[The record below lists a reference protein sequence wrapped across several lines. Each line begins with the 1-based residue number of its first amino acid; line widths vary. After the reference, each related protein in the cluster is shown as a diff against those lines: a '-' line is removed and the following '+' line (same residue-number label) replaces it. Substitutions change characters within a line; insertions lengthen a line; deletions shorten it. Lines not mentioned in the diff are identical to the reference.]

1 MVSLNPLNWFRGAKF
16 LEVFK
21 TESANWKRPL
31 DDYNQFDFREYS
43 EKASK
48 YFDAYPKVK
57 SSVISVSGQ
66 VMAEGIFLTP
76 ATRRMDSGKKEPYP
90 RSQEARRLCEE
101 LNERIRINELGFNI
115 VLRMVKYG
123 SCFLEKTHT
132 PKFDVRLIPEQKYI
146 RPTYN
151 RDTGNQTGWELY
163 YNGKAYRTWSMD
175 EIVLFPLFPDE
186 NYPYGT
192 GLITGLDEDLK
203 TYDHIITGLK
213 KWVERQA
220 FATDVLQVG
229 DKDYVPGATEVESLK
244 RSIQNRTIGDTI
256 VTNYSTGKQTLG
268 GGNLE
273 STTIPEVL
281 KFIDEQLS
289 DGLLAPPLSKLVS
302 STEASATEVMNWLR
316 AIIITPIQRIVSDT
330 LAKEVYWD
338 YLESLGYSV
347 NTVPTVNFNT
357 NEAGKN
363 AEADYWTKLVSVKV
377 VSPAQAAEEI
387 GIEYDEA
394 YWNEQEKKAEKLQ
407 EEKTAQAA
415 ATGNVTPEKATGDV
429 SRGTKPEE
437 KRGPKPEVNKR

>member
-1 MVSLNPLNWFRGAKF
+1 MVSLNPMNWFRGAKF

-21 TESANWKRPL
+21 TDALTSTRPL
-31 DDYNQFDFREYS
+31 DDYAKFDFREYS
-43 EKASK
+43 DKASSH
-48 YFDAYPKVK
+48 FNAYPKVK

-76 ATRRMDSGKKEPYP
+76 ATRRTDSGKKETYP

-123 SCFLEKTHT
+123 SCFLEKTNS
-132 PKFDVRLIPEQKYI
+132 PKFDVKLVTDQKYMK
-146 RPTYN
+146 PVYN
-151 RDTGNQTGWELY
+151 KETGNQTGWQLY
-163 YNGKAYRTWSMD
+163 YMGKTIQSWTMD
-175 EIVLFPLFPDE
+175 EIVHFPLFPDE

-192 GLITGLDEDLK
+192 GLITGLDDDLK
-203 TYDHIITGLK
+203 TYDHIIAGLK

-229 DKDYVPGATEVESLK
+229 DRDYVPGTTEVASLK

-256 VTNYSTGKQTLG
+256 VTNYTTGKQTLG

-273 STTIPEVL
+273 STTIPEIL

-330 LAKEVYWD
+330 LAKEVYWP
-338 YLESLGYSV
+338 YLEGLGYSA
-347 NTVPTVNFNT
+347 NTVPVVSFNT

-363 AEADYWTKLVSVKV
+363 AEADYWTKLVSVKI
-377 VSPAQAAEEI
+377 VSPMQACEEL
-387 GIEYDEA
+387 GLEYDES
-394 YWNEQEKKAEKLQ
+394 YWAEQEKKEKRAQ
-407 EEKTAQAA
+407 EEKAKAAA
-415 ATGNVTPEKATGDV
+415 ATGNPTPQKVVGDV
-429 SRGTKPEE
+429 ERDTKPED
-437 KRGPKPEVNKR
+437 KRGPKPEVNQR